1 MYIEHFL
8 GKENCDNVEKIPS
21 ILKKQTQR
29 RVNEFWISLTN
40 RYPVLCVLT
49 NQTYAYVHY
58 FESEGEPGVQSIS
71 NNRINLEEDGMSIF
85 YTNTDKE
92 EVAVEN
98 RYIIDIEKAIE
109 IVKEF
114 YNSKTL
120 PRCIEWE
127 EL

>member
-49 NQTYAYVHY
+49 NKTYAYVHY
-58 FESEGEPGVQSIS
+58 FEREGEPGVQSIS
-71 NNRINLEEDGMSIF
+71 NNRTNLEEGGMSIF

>member
-1 MYIEHFL
+1 
-8 GKENCDNVEKIPS
+8 
-21 ILKKQTQR
+21 
-29 RVNEFWISLTN
+29 
-40 RYPVLCVLT
+40 
-49 NQTYAYVHY
+49 
-58 FESEGEPGVQSIS
+58 
-71 NNRINLEEDGMSIF
+71 MSIF

-92 EVAVEN
+92 EVVVEN
-98 RYIIDIEKAIE
+98 RYIVDIEKAIE